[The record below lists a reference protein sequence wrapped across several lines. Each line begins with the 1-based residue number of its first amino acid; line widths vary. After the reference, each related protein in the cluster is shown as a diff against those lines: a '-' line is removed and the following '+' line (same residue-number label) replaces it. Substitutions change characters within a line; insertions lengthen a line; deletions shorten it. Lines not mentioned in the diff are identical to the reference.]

1 MSTFLTNINLNKN
14 ELQNAVVQ
22 NLAKEPHEP
31 KSGQFYFDSAAN
43 NLKIYNGTSWVVLD
57 KETAESIVDLIN
69 SGKSKIDKSKVDGLE
84 EAINQASMTGQAI
97 ATALNEDTGGVTVN
111 QNKITGLTDKLAEI
125 ATNKA
130 SATRESQD
138 ALQEAKVYADQK
150 VAGLV
155 DSASEDYST
164 FKELETFIKQNAKG
178 LAAISNVAK
187 KFSKTFGDA
196 RAKEFTITH
205 NLKTRDVNVTIRET
219 NFPYAIVYA
228 DIKVTDE
235 NSILIATGA
244 EVLTQNQYTV
254 TITG

>member
-1 MSTFLTNINLNKN
+1 
-14 ELQNAVVQ
+14 
-22 NLAKEPHEP
+22 KEPHEP

-155 DSASEDYST
+155 DSASEDYNT

>member
-155 DSASEDYST
+155 DS
-164 FKELETFIKQNAKG
+164 
-178 LAAISNVAK
+178 
-187 KFSKTFGDA
+187 
-196 RAKEFTITH
+196 
-205 NLKTRDVNVTIRET
+205 
-219 NFPYAIVYA
+219 
-228 DIKVTDE
+228 
-235 NSILIATGA
+235 
-244 EVLTQNQYTV
+244 
-254 TITG
+254 